1 MPITKQTAANS
12 TSKDKQA
19 QKDKTLSLL
28 QDHIMASE
36 INYMSGFGNE
46 FETEA
51 LPGALPIGQFTPQKV
66 KYNLYTEQ
74 FSSTAFTAPR
84 AANRRTWLYRLRPS
98 VVQGDYTAID
108 NALIRTA
115 PITEAI
121 TPPTMMRWSPI
132 DIPSKPT
139 DFIDGL
145 ITMAANGSANAQ
157 SGIGIHV
164 YVANSSM
171 QGRYFCNADGE
182 LLFVPQQGE
191 LLLHTECGKLTVKP
205 GEIAVIPRGIKF
217 SVDLINETARGY
229 ICENYGHAFELPER
243 GPVGAN
249 GYANDRDFQY
259 PVAAFEDKEGDFE
272 LVTKFNGNL
281 FSCPITHSP
290 FDVVAW
296 TGNSAPYKYDLA
308 RFNVINTVSF
318 DHPDPSIFTVLTSPS
333 ATEGMANV
341 DFVIFPPRW
350 MVAENTFRPPYYHRN
365 IMSEFMGLIEG
376 VYDAKEHGFVP
387 GGASLHNCMSPH
399 GPEAEV
405 FEKASNAELTPQK
418 YENTLA
424 FMFESRYIISP
435 TKYALEGKERQTD
448 YTQCWRSITKH
459 FTGEE

>member
-98 VVQGDYTAID
+98 VVQGEYTAID

-217 SVDLINETARGY
+217 SVDLIDETARGY

-296 TGNSAPYKYDLA
+296 IGNSAPYKYDLA